1 MLPSRRW
8 LLTPILWLALLSLLL
23 HGQTGC
29 VEPESSKRSA
39 LVPVSGQ
46 VLLDGDPIAGAKVV
60 FLPQQ
65 LFATGGKLR
74 RVAAGLTDEQ
84 GRFHLLTAGQPG
96 ASPGKYWVLLSKPE
110 PAAGGPLNQP
120 LSEPLASKSSGE
132 GTEPVSSSGQQEE
145 LFPDFF
151 NSATRLV
158 FNVPGQGTDSATF
171 ELSIFDLPL
180 QEPGR

>member
-8 LLTPILWLALLSLLL
+8 LLTPFLWLALFSLLL
-23 HGQTGC
+23 HSQTGC
-29 VEPESSKRSA
+29 VEPGTSQSSG

-65 LFATGGKLR
+65 LFTADGKLR
-74 RVAAGLTDEQ
+74 KVAAALTDQQ
-84 GRFHLLTAGQPG
+84 GRFNLLTEGQPG
-96 ASPGKYWVLLSKPE
+96 ASPGQYWVLLSKLE
-110 PAAGGPLNQP
+110 PTAGGQLNQP
-120 LSEPLASKSSGE
+120 LPEPLASKPAGE
-132 GTEPVSSSGQQEE
+132 GGEPASSNGQQEE

-158 FNVPGQGTDSATF
+158 VNVPGQGIDSARF
-171 ELSIFDLPL
+171 DLSIFDLPL